1 MYNSIFHLKWESSI
15 QCKETLKVTRTA
27 GPEISFPRRS
37 EANPSLKK
45 LYQKKPQTL
54 TGSPKRPLKMSWRN
68 LFPPGQVSKKE
79 RKGKHKKI
87 QSVWNSFHNEKKI
100 RFWRLNSE
108 YLLAVSN
115 VYEGDFKITNVGWDN
130 RLKDRSSNMYREMA
144 GKLEVALDEMLITSN
159 LRNEAVFFV
168 RVTNFS
174 STNSVI
180 PQFRISWM
188 PKSDPSYQ
196 VSRDALMRRFQQEL
210 QLEEQLLAGIYE
222 VEDRSL
228 GLRCKY
234 KEGFG
239 KKEAT
244 VKYIYRM
251 YNA

>member
-1 MYNSIFHLKWESSI
+1 M
-15 QCKETLKVTRTA
+15 
-27 GPEISFPRRS
+27 
-37 EANPSLKK
+37 
-45 LYQKKPQTL
+45 
-54 TGSPKRPLKMSWRN
+54 
-68 LFPPGQVSKKE
+68 
-79 RKGKHKKI
+79 
-87 QSVWNSFHNEKKI
+87 
-100 RFWRLNSE
+100 
-108 YLLAVSN
+108 AVSN

-188 PKSDPSYQ
+188 PKSDPGYQ
-196 VSRDALMRRFQQEL
+196 VSRDALMRRFQHEL

-234 KEGFG
+234 IQKRDLA

>member
-1 MYNSIFHLKWESSI
+1 M
-15 QCKETLKVTRTA
+15 
-27 GPEISFPRRS
+27 
-37 EANPSLKK
+37 
-45 LYQKKPQTL
+45 
-54 TGSPKRPLKMSWRN
+54 
-68 LFPPGQVSKKE
+68 
-79 RKGKHKKI
+79 
-87 QSVWNSFHNEKKI
+87 
-100 RFWRLNSE
+100 
-108 YLLAVSN
+108 
-115 VYEGDFKITNVGWDN
+115 YEGDFKITNVGWDN